1 MAGWAIPYNNPLAII
16 QARPDRWQGLVSSD
30 KGKLK
35 FDAMSNGV
43 RAGIINLHNGYFKK
57 GNNTLLGIFKVYAPS
72 VDGNNP
78 LNYANFVASKL
89 NVGIDVPLDFE
100 KVVVPLSKAIIQMET
115 GTTIAE
121 NSYLVGLYAA
131 MDYLG
136 YAVEGGTYN
145 TVVVTGKKKGKSN
158 WWIWLLIAGAGYTI
172 YNKRK

>member
-1 MAGWAIPYNNPLAII
+1 MGGWAISYNNPMAII
-16 QARPDRWQGLVSSD
+16 QARPDNWQGLVSSD

-72 VDGNNP
+72 DGGNNP
-78 LNYANFVASKL
+78 LNYANFVASQL

-100 KVVVPLSKAIIQMET
+100 TVIIPLSKAIIKMET

-121 NSYLVGLYAA
+121 NSYLVGLYAG

-136 YAVEGGTYN
+136 YAVNGGTYN
-145 TVVVTGKKKGKSN
+145 TVTVTGKKKSKSN
-158 WWIWLLIAGAGYTI
+158 WLIWLLLAGVGYTI